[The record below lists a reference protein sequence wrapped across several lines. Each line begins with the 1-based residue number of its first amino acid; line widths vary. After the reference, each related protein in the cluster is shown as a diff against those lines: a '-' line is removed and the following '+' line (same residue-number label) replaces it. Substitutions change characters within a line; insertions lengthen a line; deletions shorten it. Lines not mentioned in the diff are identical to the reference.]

1 MRFAGAGHAGRG
13 AAAALLALSLSS
25 AAAAAQAPVERLT
38 LDEAIERA
46 VASDPAA
53 VAAAQGVRT
62 ARADQLQ
69 ARGAWLPS
77 LSLGS
82 AYQNSSTQRVDPS
95 SGQLVSE
102 SYTAELGASYEIFS
116 GGRRLAD
123 TRSTRAQVR
132 AAEAALR
139 DQEYRTAL
147 ATTEQYYAAAA
158 AVELVGVARQRM
170 ERAEQQRSVAQTRL
184 DVGSATRSD
193 VLRAELELGN
203 AEVSL
208 LDAEAALRT
217 AQLQLGRQVGAQGA
231 AQPAEATLPARAPAL
246 PPLETLI
253 ERALRSSPAAIA
265 ADAAAAQREAA
276 TWAAVSLYA
285 PSVRA
290 TGGYN
295 WLAFD
300 FPPERRSWNLRF
312 GVSLPLFNG
321 FQREATLSRA
331 RAAER
336 IADARAR
343 DARIAARVAA
353 EDAARE
359 IATAERRVEI
369 SLRAIDL
376 AREDLRVQEERYR
389 IGNATILDL
398 QTSQVALAEAE
409 IAHVRARQ
417 SLAVAVARLEAVL
430 GEKL

>member
-1 MRFAGAGHAGRG
+1 MRLAVSAPWFAGGG
-13 AAAALLALSLSS
+13 ALLLLCLS
-25 AAAAAQAPVERLT
+25 
-38 LDEAIERA
+38 
-46 VASDPAA
+46 AA
-53 VAAAQGVRT
+53 VAAAQGGAPRISLDDAIERALLADPSAVAAVEGVRT

-69 ARGAWLPS
+69 ARGAFLPAFS
-77 LSLGS
+77 VGS
-82 AYQNSSTQRVDPS
+82 AYQNSSSQRFDQAT
-95 SGQLVSE
+95 GQLVSE
-102 SYTAELGASYEIFS
+102 SYTAELGASYEVFS

-123 TRSTRAQVR
+123 ARSTRAQVR

-147 ATTEQYYAAAA
+147 VTTERYYAAAA
-158 AVELVGVARQRM
+158 ADELVGVARQRM
-170 ERAEQQRSVAQTRL
+170 DRAEQQRSVARTRL
-184 DVGSATRSD
+184 EVGNATRSD

-203 AEVSL
+203 AEVAL

-217 AQLQLGRQVGAQGA
+217 ARLQLGRQVGADGEV
-231 AQPAEATLPARAPAL
+231 QPAETTLPERAPAL
-246 PPLETLI
+246 PPLETRI
-253 ERALRSSPAAIA
+253 ERALRTSPAAIA

-285 PSVRA
+285 PSIRA
-290 TGGYN
+290 SGGYN
-295 WLAFD
+295 WLSFD
-300 FPPERRSWNLRF
+300 FPPEQRSWNLRL
-312 GVSLPLFNG
+312 GVTLPLFNG
-321 FQREATLSRA
+321 FQREAAVSRA

-343 DARIAARVAA
+343 DARVGARVAT

-359 IATAERRVEI
+359 ISTAERRVEL
-369 SLRAIDL
+369 SARAVEL

-409 IAHVRARQ
+409 IAQVRARQ
-417 SLAVAVARLEAVL
+417 TLAVAVARLEAVL